1 MRIPNTKEVILP
13 RASLEHI
20 PERKEIVDKAVDWAL
35 RVSYAEIVARIPSQ
49 ETTALETT
57 PESTSEIVTEKA
69 VQEEPEVLADNI
81 IELNTKSDELDPQ
94 TALRAAMEV
103 YDEEEAA

>member
-49 ETTALETT
+49 ETTVVETK
-57 PESTSEIVTEKA
+57 PVSNYEVVTETPLQA
-69 VQEEPEVLADNI
+69 EPEVFTDNVV
-81 IELNTKSDELDPQ
+81 ELKPKSDELDPQ